1 MLESFHNPFFGRIS
15 LKIFSDFSVAFYSIF
30 VHMLC
35 DIAEVVREAMGEE
48 GSIEHLFK
56 IMSKFEDSPTLQIVA
71 CSALTN
77 LSFDSGQFNLL

>member
-1 MLESFHNPFFGRIS
+1 
-15 LKIFSDFSVAFYSIF
+15 
-30 VHMLC
+30 MLC